1 MADTIEEKW
10 PKGFV
15 GSIIFLC
22 VLILML
28 ATVAPN
34 NLIDKVMQK
43 EREWSVAM
51 LSASDMETIVGQT
64 NKLYTL
70 LVIDSGL
77 KSEAAHMFLARGEA
91 SVDAFEEKVGWWF
104 NYLEDRGAALQK
116 IIYQIVYRV
125 VLAIHWLPFM
135 LVTLVPSVFSGW
147 MRWCAKRYGFDYASQ
162 VVNNHA
168 VVFIVWGLIAVPV
181 SLLLP
186 LPLPPLVV
194 ATGLIALM
202 PIIISLLI
210 SNLPKRL

>member
-10 PKGFV
+10 PKSLV

-34 NLIDKVMQK
+34 KLIDKVMK
-43 EREWSVAM
+43 IERQWSVAM
-51 LSASDMETIVGQT
+51 LSDSDMDTILGQT

-77 KSEAAHMFLARGEA
+77 KAETGNMFLPRGKET
-91 SVDAFEEKVGWWF
+91 VDAFEEKVGWWF
-104 NYLEDRGAALQK
+104 DYLEARGEALQK
-116 IIYQIVYRV
+116 IIYQIVYRL

-135 LVTLVPSVFSGW
+135 VVTLVPSVFSGW

-168 VVFIVWGLIAVPV
+168 VVFIVWGLIALPV

-186 LPLPPLVV
+186 FPLPPLVV
-194 ATGLIALM
+194 ATALIAFL